1 MKYLRLAAA
10 FFRVALLSELAYRA
24 NFWWRL
30 FQSFL
35 NLGVAL
41 AGVWVIFSY
50 TDNLGGWRPEE
61 VIALV
66 GVYLLVGGIMGLVI
80 QPGMEE
86 LIESVRTGEL
96 DFILTKPE
104 DSQVLVSIRRYDIWE
119 IIDFFLGAGVLVFA
133 LLRLG
138 NQIGAV
144 ESLEFALL
152 LLCGGI
158 IVYSFWLMLS
168 SLSFWLVRVENILVI
183 FQSLYEAGRWPIS
196 LYPGW
201 LRYGLTFI
209 IPVAFAVTVPAEAL
223 TGRLNWPTVI
233 GAAAFAVA
241 LIVLSRV
248 IWKAGMRRYS
258 GASA

>member
-1 MKYLRLAAA
+1 MRYLRLATA
-10 FFRVALLSELAYRA
+10 FFRIALLGELAYRA

-30 FQSFL
+30 FQSIL

-41 AGVWVIFSY
+41 SGVWVIFSY
-50 TDNLGGWRPEE
+50 TDSLGGWRPEE
-61 VIALV
+61 VVALV

-104 DSQVLVSIRRYDIWE
+104 DGQLLVSIRRYDIWE
-119 IIDFFLGAGVLVFA
+119 IIDFFLGAGVLIVA
-133 LLRLG
+133 LTRLG
-138 NQIGAV
+138 SQIGLIQAT
-144 ESLEFALL
+144 EFILL
-152 LLCGGI
+152 LVCGGI
-158 IVYSFWLMLS
+158 IVYCFWLMLS

-209 IPVAFAVTVPAEAL
+209 IPVAFAVTVPTEAL
-223 TGRLNWPTVI
+223 TGRLNWLTVA
-233 GAAAFAVA
+233 GAATLAVG
-241 LIVLSRV
+241 LFILSRI

>member
-1 MKYLRLAAA
+1 MRYLRLAAA
-10 FFRVALLSELAYRA
+10 FFRIALLGELAYRA

-30 FQSFL
+30 FQSVL

-50 TDNLGGWRPEE
+50 TDSLGGWRPEE

-66 GVYLLVGGIMGLVI
+66 GVYLLVGGIMGLII

-96 DFILTKPE
+96 DFVLTKPG
-104 DSQVLVSIRRYDIWE
+104 DSQVLVSIRRFDIWE
-119 IIDFFLGAGVLVFA
+119 IIDFFLGAGVLVVA

-144 ESLEFALL
+144 EAVEFMALL
-152 LLCGGI
+152 SCGGV
-158 IVYSFWLMLS
+158 IVYCFWLMLS

-201 LRYGLTFI
+201 LRNGLTFI

-223 TGRLNWPTVI
+223 TGRLNWPTVL
-233 GAAAFAVA
+233 GAATMAIA
-241 LIVLSRV
+241 LIFLSRAV
-248 IWKAGMRRYS
+248 WKAGMQRYS